1 MINKAVSFEDMAR
14 YVYFTETRTNL
25 EKKNIKGNYL
35 GEFSGNHYFL
45 LFDGIGKNVLN
56 RKFLK
61 EVKKVQG
68 GKVVYADKCLLDED
82 VLEKY
87 QIIFKQIPYAVKVY

>member
-1 MINKAVSFEDMAR
+1 MAR